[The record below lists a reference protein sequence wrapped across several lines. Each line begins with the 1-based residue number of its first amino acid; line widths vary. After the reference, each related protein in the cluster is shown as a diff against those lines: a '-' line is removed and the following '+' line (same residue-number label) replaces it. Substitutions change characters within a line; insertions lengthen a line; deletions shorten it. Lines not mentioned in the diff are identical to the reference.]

1 MHKQT
6 NRNKVFVGDAM
17 LQVTFQKNVKD
28 QKIMFVNNVVSR
40 DTSKS
45 VVVPNKTKA
54 LTLCVVNLNGG
65 EGEM

>member
-1 MHKQT
+1 
-6 NRNKVFVGDAM
+6 M

-28 QKIMFVNNVVSR
+28 QKIMFVNSVVSR